1 MPMLGTRRRSRSRK
15 MPLVSFFIAGL
26 LFFLAVATAEG
37 SEASLQ
43 LLWSTPFYKSRV
55 KPSALN
61 GKGLAELERLVLQ
74 DYAGFRDSVWAA
86 DCGGDNVC
94 VADRRKSGA
103 LADRPNEK
111 FFQYQREAFEARQA
125 NAQGETTGSGG
136 LSSFFGSNGGSLSSR
151 PFSGLPSFGA
161 VDTKSPS
168 VVTALRHEVL
178 EHVQK
183 YLSSLG
189 QSPIDEQD
197 PSFAMFM
204 WATVHN
210 SCVSHLP
217 HVHEDSMVSGVFYL
231 TVPPGAGDLVLED
244 PRGMVPPF
252 GNRVIHSP
260 KVGDIVLFPSW
271 LVHHVSPSCGTA
283 EDQPRISLAFNI
295 IGDWKVTSDA
305 SIQFP
310 V

>member
-217 HVHEDSMVSGVFYL
+217 HVHEVSVCALGDRSMFRTRVPGLIPFFCCCFGAICRTPWFPECFTSQCLQEPVCLKCVRKQPEGPCACTCLIELWVDRTVDGV
-231 TVPPGAGDLVLED
+231 VA
-244 PRGMVPPF
+244 R
-252 GNRVIHSP
+252 RV
-260 KVGDIVLFPSW
+260 F
-271 LVHHVSPSCGTA
+271 
-283 EDQPRISLAFNI
+283 
-295 IGDWKVTSDA
+295 
-305 SIQFP
+305 
-310 V
+310 